1 MNSFEACRLIKSIL
15 EEGIVPTENDIS
27 VIYETATGHRRF
39 ELSHILTEDEIEKL
53 RELSQRRASGE
64 PLQYISGKWPFLDFE
79 VKVDRR
85 ALIPRPETE
94 ILAETCIDLLAG
106 TDQPVI
112 TDLCSGTGVLAI
124 SLKRAYPDS
133 SVTAVELSEEACG
146 LLSENADALCGGI
159 TVRQAD
165 VFRYQA
171 EMTDASQDLIV
182 CNPPYITPSDYEGN
196 YDELRE
202 EPRMAFLGGEDGLS
216 FYRHIIPAYRSK
228 LAPGGILAFEIGND
242 QAESIVS
249 LFGQSGYSRVTVK
262 KDYSG
267 LDRVVYARVD

>member
-15 EEGIVPTENDIS
+15 QKGIVPTENDIS
-27 VIYETATGHRRF
+27 VIYETATGHKRF
-39 ELSHILTEDEIEKL
+39 ELSYILTEDEIEKL
-53 RELSQRRASGE
+53 RELSMRRASGE
-64 PLQYISGKWPFLDFE
+64 PLQYISGRWPFLDFE

-94 ILAETCIDLLAG
+94 ILAETCMDLLAG
-106 TDQPVI
+106 MDQPVI

-124 SLKRAYPDS
+124 SLKRAYPDA
-133 SVTAVELSEEACG
+133 SVTAVELSEDACG
-146 LLSENADALCGGI
+146 LLSENADELCGGI
-159 TVRQAD
+159 AVRQAD

-171 EMTDASQDLIV
+171 EMADASQDLIV
-182 CNPPYITPSDYEGN
+182 CNPPYITPEDYEGN
-196 YDELRE
+196 YAELRE

-216 FYRHIIPAYRSK
+216 FYRHIIPAYRGK
-228 LAPGGILAFEIGND
+228 LASGGILAFEIGND

-249 LFGQSGYSRVTVK
+249 MFEQSGYCRVTIK

>member
-1 MNSFEACRLIKSIL
+1 MNSFEASRLIKNIL
-15 EEGIVPTENDIS
+15 QEGIVPTENDIS
-27 VIYETATGHRRF
+27 VIYETATGHKRF
-39 ELSHILTEDEIEKL
+39 ELSYILTEDEIEKL
-53 RELSQRRASGE
+53 RELSMRRASGE
-64 PLQYISGKWPFLDFE
+64 PLQYISGRWPFLDFE

-106 TDQPVI
+106 RDQPVI

-133 SVTAVELSEEACG
+133 SVTALELSEEACT
-146 LLSENADALCGGI
+146 LLAENSRELCGEI
-159 TVRQAD
+159 KVIRAD
-165 VFRYQA
+165 VFLYQSQVQD
-171 EMTDASQDLIV
+171 MSQDLIV
-182 CNPPYITPSDYEGN
+182 CNPPYITPEDYEGN

-216 FYRHIIPAYRSK
+216 FYRHIIPAYRGK
-228 LAPGGILAFEIGND
+228 LAHGGILAFEIGND

-249 LFGQSGYSRVTVK
+249 LFEQNGYRTVTVK

-267 LDRVVYARVD
+267 LDRVAYARVD

>member
-1 MNSFEACRLIKSIL
+1 MNSFEACRLIKNIL
-15 EEGIVPTENDIS
+15 QEGIVPTENDIS

-106 TDQPVI
+106 MDQPVI

-165 VFRYQA
+165 VFRYQTEIA
-171 EMTDASQDLIV
+171 DASQDLIV

>member
-27 VIYETATGHRRF
+27 VIYETATGHKRF

-216 FYRHIIPAYRSK
+216 FYRHIIPAYHSK
-228 LAPGGILAFEIGND
+228 LVPGGILAFEIGND

-249 LFGQSGYSRVTVK
+249 LFEQSGYKLVTVK

>member
-1 MNSFEACRLIKSIL
+1 MNSFEACRLIKNIL
-15 EEGIVPTENDIS
+15 QEGIVPTENDIS

-216 FYRHIIPAYRSK
+216 FYRHIIPAYRGK
-228 LAPGGILAFEIGND
+228 LVPGGILAFEIGND

-249 LFGQSGYSRVTVK
+249 LFEQSGYKLVTVK

>member
-1 MNSFEACRLIKSIL
+1 MNSFEACRLIKNIL

-27 VIYETATGHRRF
+27 VIYETATGHKRF

-106 TDQPVI
+106 MDQPVI

-196 YDELRE
+196 YAELRE

-228 LAPGGILAFEIGND
+228 LAPRGILAFEIGND

-249 LFGQSGYSRVTVK
+249 LFGQIGYSRVMVK

>member
-15 EEGIVPTENDIS
+15 QKGIVPTENDIS
-27 VIYETATGHRRF
+27 VIYETATGHKRF
-39 ELSHILTEDEIEKL
+39 ELSYILTEDEIEKL
-53 RELSQRRASGE
+53 RELSMRRASGE
-64 PLQYISGKWPFLDFE
+64 PLQYISGRWPFLDFE

-94 ILAETCIDLLAG
+94 ILAETCMDLLAG
-106 TDQPVI
+106 MDQPVI

-124 SLKRAYPDS
+124 SLKRAYPDA
-133 SVTAVELSEEACG
+133 SVTAVELSEDACG
-146 LLSENADALCGGI
+146 LLSENADELCGGI
-159 TVRQAD
+159 AVRQAD

-171 EMTDASQDLIV
+171 EMADASQDLIV
-182 CNPPYITPSDYEGN
+182 CNPPYITPEDYEGN
-196 YDELRE
+196 YAELRE

-216 FYRHIIPAYRSK
+216 FYRHIIPAYRGK
-228 LAPGGILAFEIGND
+228 LASGGILAFEIGND

-249 LFGQSGYSRVTVK
+249 MFEQSGYMPVTVK